1 MSDISGDERGRCVTP
16 ATLEGFRK
24 PTASGRQVPPGR
36 VLTMTTK
43 RIWAGPTFT
52 TDTAAVSTPHL
63 DHGKSAAGAP

>member
-1 MSDISGDERGRCVTP
+1 VTP

-43 RIWAGPTFT
+43 RIWAGPTYTANT
-52 TDTAAVSTPHL
+52 TAASITAAVSTPHL

>member
-1 MSDISGDERGRCVTP
+1 MSDISGEERGRCVTP

-24 PTASGRQVPPGR
+24 PTASGRQVATGR

-52 TDTAAVSTPHL
+52 TVVSNPHL